1 MFILHLFV
9 AIGILFSNTQG
20 LITISSYAKNI
31 SFGKNNVFFTCMY
44 DASGSKRY
52 MFDDD
57 VKFGLDFRQNKNS
70 EWIPIGRSDKSLLY
84 IEHNVSA
91 DGIIKK
97 IEMQYDPRCEF
108 FPRYPRCNVFISVQI
123 QFEECLSDSEIPT
136 FRCRIL
142 DGNNKLVNIKESDR
156 SRELQLSL
164 IGRRP
169 KDIETPTLTLPDN
182 LQKGTIAK
190 FKVGDVLRLQCI
202 GEIENKDF
210 QSRENFRWCKSVTS
224 QLDSEKYEIIS
235 FQDDPMSSIVS
246 ESKDNCTLIK
256 KSEIFY
262 HVSNDDVS
270 LNITCELGYGN
281 NNKNCGS
288 GRHNSTLSIPTTA
301 EIEHKWKLS
310 PILIHDEDKSLDSR
324 KITLEGWGKT
334 FTLLATASVR
344 ATNETKVERMQWCV
358 KKENETIW
366 SRVKLQ
372 EDAIET
378 MENLSEKITIFSK
391 MKYHVTVLDR
401 SIEFLVE
408 LSSASTCNN
417 GDYFTN
423 ISLWIQ
429 QKGKGTSS
437 TLVHEDTGTISGNE
451 WKTISFVVI
460 ILLVVMFSAIAL
472 LLIFTHRRGQVA
484 IFGFIIK
491 KERTGVVNRREV
503 TLKSDSRV
511 IKDQPKGSSNQ
522 HYANSAYKSNKAEG
536 QDFYSNTFQVGVPT
550 IMQEQTYEEI
560 KKLDKP
566 QEYEALNF

>member
-1 MFILHLFV
+1 
-9 AIGILFSNTQG
+9 
-20 LITISSYAKNI
+20 
-31 SFGKNNVFFTCMY
+31 MY

-70 EWIPIGRSDKSLLY
+70 EWIPIGRSDKSMLY

-97 IEMQYDPRCEF
+97 IEMQYDRPCES
-108 FPRYPRCNVFISVQI
+108 FPRFPRCNVFISVQI

-142 DGNNKLVNIKESDR
+142 DGKNTLVNIKESDR

-182 LQKGTIAK
+182 LKKGTIAK

-210 QSRENFRWCKSVTS
+210 QSRENFRWCKSATS
-224 QLDSEKYEIIS
+224 QFDSEMYEIIS

-310 PILIHDEDKSLDSR
+310 PILIHDEDKILDSR

-372 EDAIET
+372 EDAIEA

-429 QKGKGTSS
+429 QKGISS

-503 TLKSDSRV
+503 TLSQIQELLKINQRGHRINIMQILHTSPTRL
-511 IKDQPKGSSNQ
+511 KDKTFIQIRFKLVYQQSC
-522 HYANSAYKSNKAEG
+522 KSNLRR
-536 QDFYSNTFQVGVPT
+536 D
-550 IMQEQTYEEI
+550 
-560 KKLDKP
+560 
-566 QEYEALNF
+566 